1 MYISNLGDFRTPK
14 RLTVALRKTISKV
27 VFISIAGLPDPKG
40 AGVQVDDMYMGN
52 ALLIHYALLTQVTFS
67 HVKRT
72 IQRKVSKVIT
82 RQANP
87 KTYHC

>member
-52 ALLIHYALLTQVTFS
+52 ALLIHHALLTQVTFS
-67 HVKRT
+67 RVKNNNSAKSFKCNHK
-72 IQRKVSKVIT
+72 IS
-82 RQANP
+82 
-87 KTYHC
+87 